1 MKSSAR
7 SDVSTASEMSVAS
20 HSRRRFLNLVGAG
33 VASTALGAVALGSV
47 GTAHAGTRPR
57 VKAIAFDG
65 LAVFDPRPIAALA
78 EQLFPG
84 RGAEITNVW
93 RTHQFEYTWLR
104 TITSSYVDFWQVTD
118 EALTFT
124 AKLLKLELTPEKRA
138 RLMHSYL
145 ELKAWPDASPVLK
158 HLKALG
164 VSLTLLSDFTFPML
178 DASVKNSG
186 LDGVFE
192 SYLSTD
198 RVQAYKPDPRAYTM
212 GLDQSG
218 LTLDE
223 SVFVAFAGWDA
234 AGAKRFGYPT
244 FWANRLG
251 LPAEELC
258 AAADG
263 VGRTFDD
270 LLTFIN
276 GRTSEIGR
284 CCSPKNARVHNLGGN
299 CLDTHRP
306 VQSVVD

>member
-1 MKSSAR
+1 MKSSSR
-7 SDVSTASEMSVAS
+7 SDVGTTSETSVVS
-20 HSRRRFLNLVGAG
+20 CSRRHFLNLVGAG

-47 GTAHAGTRPR
+47 GAAHAETRPR

-65 LAVFDPRPIAALA
+65 LAVFDPRPIAALT
-78 EQLFPG
+78 ERLFPG
-84 RGAEITNVW
+84 RGADITNVW

-145 ELKAWPDASPVLK
+145 ELKAWPDAAPVLK

-164 VSLTLLSDFTFPML
+164 VSLTLLSDFTVPML

-198 RVQAYKPDPRAYTM
+198 RVQAYKPDPHAYRM
-212 GLDQSG
+212 ALDQSG

-223 SVFVAFAGWDA
+223 IVFVAFAGWDA

-251 LPAEELC
+251 LPAEALGV
-258 AAADG
+258 AADG

-270 LLTFIN
+270 LLMFIN
-276 GRTSEIGR
+276 GS
-284 CCSPKNARVHNLGGN
+284 AV
-299 CLDTHRP
+299 
-306 VQSVVD
+306 

>member
-1 MKSSAR
+1 MKSSSR
-7 SDVSTASEMSVAS
+7 SDVSTASETSVAS
-20 HSRRRFLNLVGAG
+20 RSRRHFLNLVGAG

-47 GTAHAGTRPR
+47 GTAHAGTRPL

-65 LAVFDPRPIAALA
+65 LAVFDPRPIVALA

-84 RGAEITNVW
+84 RGADITNVW

-145 ELKAWPDASPVLK
+145 ELKAWPDAAPVLT

-164 VSLTLLSDFTFPML
+164 VSLTLLSDFTVPML
-178 DASVKNSG
+178 DASVRNSG

-198 RVQAYKPDPRAYTM
+198 RVQAYKPDPHAYRM
-212 GLDQSG
+212 ALDQSG

-223 SVFVAFAGWDA
+223 IVFVAFAGWDA

-251 LPAEELC
+251 LPAEELG

-263 VGRTFDD
+263 VGRTFGD

-284 CCSPKNARVHNLGGN
+284 CCSNQN
-299 CLDTHRP
+299 D
-306 VQSVVD
+306 